1 MVVQYPVNLELAGRP
16 CLLVGAGRIALR
28 KAEHLL
34 ACGAALTVVA
44 PEVDGGFAGLRA
56 TVVQRPWQPDDLDG
70 MRLVV
75 TATGDPA
82 VDQQVFDA
90 AEARGIWVN
99 SADDPARCTFTLP
112 AVVRRGPVMV
122 TASTGGASPA
132 LASWLRSRLDAL
144 LADEFADGAA
154 ELATMRAEVHAR
166 GERTEDLDWQPIVS
180 RIVAE
185 RVPTR
190 CPALVGDHAPTAAPR

>member
-1 MVVQYPVNLELAGRP
+1 MQYPVNLELAGRA

-34 ACGAALTVVA
+34 SCGAELTVVA
-44 PEVDGGFAGLRA
+44 PEVHEGFGSLRA
-56 TVVQRPWQPDDLDG
+56 TVVHRPWQPEDLDG

-75 TATGDPA
+75 TATGDPT
-82 VDQQVFDA
+82 VDQRVFDA

-132 LASWLRSRLDAL
+132 LASWLRARLDAL
-144 LADEFADGAA
+144 LADEFADVAV

-166 GERTEDLDWQPIVS
+166 GASTEDIDWQPIVT
-180 RIVAE
+180 RVVAE

-190 CPALVGDHAPTAAPR
+190 CPALVGDHAATVAR